1 MTTTTTLRL
10 AAAISASLCLG
21 ACSGGSG
28 DSAPQAQSKANTAS
42 LAGACEQYLET
53 YNKVSDHAMEQFY
66 KLYRAAGK
74 SEQSI
79 ESARDH
85 WRFLGGQIEEA
96 MLEDEWASLTVWH
109 RNLQDHLHSIT
120 VLSGENHYDFPEDAE
135 EAVQMSDRLEGEYVR
150 CKFLRSMK
158 DDSKGE
164 EA

>member
-10 AAAISASLCLG
+10 AAAITASLSLA
-21 ACSGGSG
+21 ACSPGSSDNASQG
-28 DSAPQAQSKANTAS
+28 QSTAPGAS

-53 YNKVSDHAMEQFY
+53 YNKVSDQAMEQFY

-85 WRFLGGQIEEA
+85 WRFLGGQIEAA
-96 MLEDEWASLTVWH
+96 MLEDEWASLTLWH
-109 RNLQDHLHSIT
+109 RNLQDHLRSIA

-135 EAVQMSDRLEGEYVR
+135 QAVVMSDRLEDEYVR
-150 CKFLRSMK
+150 CKFLRSTREA
-158 DDSKGE
+158 GE
-164 EA
+164 QN